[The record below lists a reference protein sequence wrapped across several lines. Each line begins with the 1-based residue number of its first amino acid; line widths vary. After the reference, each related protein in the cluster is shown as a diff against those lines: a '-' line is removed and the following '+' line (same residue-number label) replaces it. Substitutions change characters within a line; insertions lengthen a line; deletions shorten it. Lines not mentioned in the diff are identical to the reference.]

1 MTRVTDFSQN
11 QLQLFYLSNTQARLF
26 DTQNQISTG
35 LVAKNFAGIGA
46 DSSRLVS
53 LQSAET
59 RVNQYLSNAQ
69 IANQRLTSMETTT
82 GQLFEIASKFQTLL
96 INGLNAESS
105 SDLNINQQAQDMLNQ
120 VAGLLNSQLDG
131 RYLFAGTSTNV
142 APVDLNAAGFVTPPG
157 VYPGTADTGYYTG
170 NGTEL
175 SVRIDDNYDLSY
187 GVTAD
192 APGFEELIRSLR
204 LAADANVGPPQ
215 DRNRLEESLRLAKG
229 AIQDIPTITS
239 QIGSAQAAIENIQSK
254 HTDFKQFADKAIGD
268 ISNVDVTEAVTRL
281 SEDQVTLEASYQVIA
296 RLSQLSLSR
305 FLPSG

>member
-11 QLQLFYLSNTQARLF
+11 QLQLFYLQNTQQRLF

-35 LVAKNFAGIGA
+35 LVAPNFAGIGA

-53 LQSAET
+53 LQSSQA
-59 RVNQYLSNAQ
+59 RVDQYTANAQ
-69 IANQRLTSMETTT
+69 IVDQRLTSMETST
-82 GQLFEIASKFQTLL
+82 GQLFDIASKFQTLL
-96 INGLNAESS
+96 VNGLNAESS
-105 SDLNINQQAQDMLNQ
+105 SDLNLNQQAQDMLNQ

-131 RYLFAGTSTNV
+131 RYLFAGTSTDT
-142 APVDLNAAGFVTPPG
+142 APVDLNAAGFAAPPG

-170 NGTEL
+170 TSTKL
-175 SVRIDDNYDLSY
+175 TARIDDNYDLSY

-215 DRNRLEESLRLAKG
+215 DRNRLEESLRVVKQ

-239 QIGSAQAAIENIQSK
+239 QIGSAQAAIQNIQSK

-268 ISNVDVTEAVTRL
+268 IANVDVTQAVTRL

-296 RLSQLSLSR
+296 RLSQLNLSQ
-305 FLPSG
+305 FLPAR

>member
-142 APVDLNAAGFVTPPG
+142 APVDHNAAGFVTPPG